1 MERDDI
7 ALVRQSFRR
16 LDPVKNL
23 AAEVFYARLFE
34 IDPSTAPLFARVDM
48 KSQGAKMM
56 AAVGMVVDALDR
68 LPSVTPQI
76 IDLARRHREYGVR
89 DAQYASV
96 GAALLWTLEQA
107 YGAAFTSEVS
117 AAWVRAY
124 TALSQTMITAPRLPE

>member
-1 MERDDI
+1 M
-7 ALVRQSFRR
+7 
-16 LDPVKNL
+16 
-23 AAEVFYARLFE
+23 
-34 IDPSTAPLFARVDM
+34 
-48 KSQGAKMM
+48 
-56 AAVGMVVDALDR
+56 DALDR

-107 YGAAFTSEVS
+107 YGAAFTPEVS

-124 TALSQTMITAPRLPE
+124 TALSQTMITAPRLPERPAPTWTVGRGQQAVPGSPPNRSQPPEQPSAIRGDHTKHHRTHGVS